1 MRAIL
6 AAVVIAGILAAA
18 PACAQ
23 DAQPA
28 ENKPAEN
35 KPAENS
41 ACEVPADLLAFGDSV
56 LEKVAAAVKDDKK
69 LDVLVVGS
77 GSSSLASPD
86 GAAIAYPARLEASL
100 REKLPGVAVSVT
112 TSLQPKRTAE
122 EVAEALP
129 ALATERKPNLLVW
142 QTGTVDAIRAI
153 HPDDFRNA
161 LDEGISAIKA
171 AGVDAVLMN
180 LQYSPRMETMFP
192 TAPYLDNIRAVAQQ
206 QDVPLFDRYAIMHNW
221 NETGQF
227 DLSHSS
233 RSFAL
238 AKGVHDCLGRA
249 LASLVIAA
257 ARLDPAEPKAQN

>member
-1 MRAIL
+1 
-6 AAVVIAGILAAA
+6 
-18 PACAQ
+18 
-23 DAQPA
+23 
-28 ENKPAEN
+28 
-35 KPAENS
+35 
-41 ACEVPADLLAFGDSV
+41 VPADLLAFGDSV

-77 GSSSLASPD
+77 GSSGLSSPD

-112 TSLQPKRTAE
+112 TNLQPKRTAE
-122 EVAEALP
+122 EVTETLS

-206 QDVPLFDRYAIMHNW
+206 QDVPLFDRYAIMQNW

-257 ARLDPAEPKAQN
+257 ARLDAAEPKVQN

>member
-6 AAVVIAGILAAA
+6 AAVVIAGLLAAT

-23 DAQPA
+23 DGKPADKSA
-28 ENKPAEN
+28 ENMPADN
-35 KPAENS
+35 K
-41 ACEVPADLLAFGDSV
+41 ACEVPADLLAIGDSV
-56 LEKVAAAVKDDKK
+56 LENVTAAVRNDKK

-77 GSSSLASPD
+77 GSSSIASPD
-86 GAAIAYPARLEASL
+86 GAATAYPARLEASL

-112 TSLQPKRTAE
+112 TNLQPKRTAE
-122 EVAEALP
+122 EVVETLP
-129 ALATERKPNLLVW
+129 ALATERKPDLLVW

-180 LQYSPRMETMFP
+180 LQYSPRMETMLP

-206 QDVPLFDRYAIMHNW
+206 QDVPLFDRYAIMHSW

-227 DLSHSS
+227 DLSNSS
-233 RSFAL
+233 RSFVL

-257 ARLDPAEPKAQN
+257 ARLDSAEPKAQN